1 MTRLFSLFAGIALLL
16 APFPALAKAPESA
29 SPALWVVKDADTTI
43 YLFGS
48 VHVLK
53 PGTLWF
59 DDEVKAAFDASDE
72 LVLEMVEPPAPEM
85 AKVMGE
91 LGMATDGKPLSE
103 KLDATA
109 RAKYLA
115 AMADAGIPWQGFERF
130 QPWMPGVMLSVM
142 PLVKGGYLAEEG
154 VEKILSAAAAT
165 AGKPVI
171 GLETASEQLGYFAGL
186 PEAQQIAFLN
196 ETVNG
201 LPKADAEFAN
211 LIKAWKAGKPDSL
224 GRQMNR
230 SLEATP
236 ELAQVLLFGR
246 NAKWADWIANRLEK
260 PGTLFIA
267 VGAGHLAGPRSV
279 IADLSD
285 RKIAVKRVTARD
297 FKQK

>member
-1 MTRLFSLFAGIALLL
+1 MTRLLSLFAGIALLFV
-16 APFPALAKAPESA
+16 PFPTLAKAPEST

-53 PGTLWF
+53 PGTIWF
-59 DDEVKAAFDASDE
+59 DDEVRAAFDASDE

-91 LGMATDGKPLSE
+91 LGMATDGKALSE
-103 KLDATA
+103 RLEPAA

-142 PLVKGGYLAEEG
+142 PLVKGGYVADEG
-154 VEKILSAAAAT
+154 VEKVLSAAAAR
-165 AGKPVI
+165 AGKPIV
-171 GLETASEQLGYFAGL
+171 GLETATEQLGYFAGL
-186 PEAQQIAFLN
+186 PETQQIAFLN

-201 LPKADAEFAN
+201 LPKADAEFAT

-224 GRQMNR
+224 ARQMNR

-236 ELAQVLLFGR
+236 ELAQVLLFNR
-246 NAKWADWIANRLEK
+246 NAKWADWIANRLET
-260 PGTLFIA
+260 PGTVFIA

-279 IADLSD
+279 IADLNGK
-285 RKIAVKRVTARD
+285 KIAPRRIGKSY
-297 FKQK
+297 FEKK